1 MSRTVPG
8 YKQAFV
14 KYLVSGFGRDTCLLF
29 NTRYIL
35 CERQMKLSTRNYDRG
50 VRSNFQKYEAFN
62 FTTIDQFHKKLHI
75 FAYQSMQC
83 QTAIR
88 LFMCNWFQYL
98 PSHLSVY

>member
-35 CERQMKLSTRNYDRG
+35 CERQMKLSTRNCDHG
-50 VRSNFQKYEAFN
+50 VDPIFN
-62 FTTIDQFHKKLHI
+62 HMKHLLSQLISFIKNYISLLIRVCSAKQQLGFLCVIDFNICLLI
-75 FAYQSMQC
+75 
-83 QTAIR
+83 
-88 LFMCNWFQYL
+88 YL
-98 PSHLSVY
+98 CTS